1 MFYCLIVASDAGAGI
16 IGLKIIKGDLD
27 GAVKEAKA
35 IIHEL
40 EEDYLTP
47 KLFRQLAS
55 AWILQK
61 QIFRAT
67 LLCLHCMVKFNGH
80 HHFQALLTHLDTFYT
95 PHILAMQDY
104 LNGKNRNTWTAKDVV
119 EEALET
125 DFELVLNLSKL
136 FISSKS

>member
-1 MFYCLIVASDAGAGI
+1 MIHLIVASDAGAGI
-16 IGLKIIKGDLD
+16 IGLKIIKGDLE
-27 GAVKEAKA
+27 GAVKEAKT

-47 KLFRQLAS
+47 KLFRALAS

-80 HHFQALLTHLDTFYT
+80 HHFQALLSHLDTFYT
-95 PHILAMQDY
+95 PHVMVMEDY
-104 LNGKNRNTWTAKDVV
+104 LKGKSRNLFTSKDVV
-119 EEALET
+119 NECLET
-125 DFELVLNLSKL
+125 DFEKELNLGKYMIQT
-136 FISSKS
+136 F